1 MAASKITKT
10 NLNIG
15 AISETLKCSQSDMTQ
30 ISSRNTFDLGRL
42 CTHSNINKW
51 AKYKPIHHSG
61 LQILSESART
71 DRQGDGEYYG
81 VKIRMD
87 SGDMASLHNVT
98 FAYNKPKGGASSPYR
113 LSDFINEAGTAG
125 YNHLAQPSVYGSVSW
140 QPKDKQL
147 YLDGGASS
155 DDIQVTF
162 GTNIDDSL
170 SIDFASLLNLKDDDG
185 NDGNVTSLYPIVM
198 VDDYA
203 IALKVKNGFGGYD
216 ALPLSYVGLRVAGFH
231 RDLPTSS
238 SGGTSSSESGSGSL
252 PSDFPTITPNGTK
265 AVTMSV
271 GLIKQIVNTN
281 LGYNLNNWTKV
292 DGVMLSG
299 FAVGVPSLND
309 DGLCGMAVTLVAK
322 NYNKALSVSVTA
334 NDTYFTVTC
343 DIKYKDD
350 VPVRDFIVSD
360 NKQYTISVDMRQGDN
375 NITHSKVVTAFVT
388 SSSVT
393 ILSEFYFSDFGI
405 AGSVT
410 GSYTLNISVIGTYSG
425 VDEQVGTGYY
435 SHHK

>member
-42 CTHSNINKW
+42 CTHTNINKW

-87 SGDMASLHNVT
+87 SMGMSSLHNVT
-98 FAYNKPKGGASSPYR
+98 FAYNRPKGGASSPYR
-113 LSDFINEAGTAG
+113 LSDFINENGTAG
-125 YNHLAQPSVYGSVSW
+125 YNHLAEPSVYGSVAW
-140 QPKDKQL
+140 QPQDKQL

-162 GTNIDDSL
+162 GTNVGDSL
-170 SIDFASLLNLKDDDG
+170 SIDFASLLDASGSIKLS
-185 NDGNVTSLYPIVM
+185 SLYPIVM

-203 IALKVKNGFGGYD
+203 IALKVKNDLGGY
-216 ALPLSYVGLRVAGFH
+216 AAMPLGSGGLRVAGFH
-231 RDLPTSS
+231 RDRPTSG

-252 PSDFPTITPNGTK
+252 PSEFPTNTSNGKK

-271 GLIKQIVNTN
+271 GLIKEIVNTN
-281 LGYNLNNWTKV
+281 LGYNLNKWTYIK
-292 DGVMLSG
+292 DVMLSD
-299 FAVGVPSLND
+299 FSVGVPSLND

-322 NYNKALSVSVTA
+322 NYNKALKVEVKLASDQGFSVQC
-334 NDTYFTVTC
+334 F
-343 DIKYKDD
+343 IKYTD
-350 VPVRDFIVSD
+350 VSISDFILSDD
-360 NKQYTISVDMRQGDN
+360 NKYTISVTMTYGGVDMPTYSQEA
-375 NITHSKVVTAFVT
+375 IAQVASSFFLT
-388 SSSVT
+388 SPFDFSS
-393 ILSEFYFSDFGI
+393 FGI
-405 AGSVT
+405 QGSVT

-425 VDEQVGTGYY
+425 VSEQVGTGHY
-435 SHHK
+435 SHS

>member
-1 MAASKITKT
+1 MAASKITKA

-87 SGDMASLHNVT
+87 SMAMSSLHNVT
-98 FAYNKPKGGASSPYR
+98 FAYNRPKGGASSPYR

-125 YNHLAQPSVYGSVSW
+125 YNHLAKPSVYGSVSW
-140 QPKDKQL
+140 QPQYKQL
-147 YLDGGASS
+147 YLDGGELS

-162 GTNIDDSL
+162 GTNSDSL
-170 SIDFASLLNLKDDDG
+170 SIDFASLLDASGSIKLS
-185 NDGNVTSLYPIVM
+185 SLYPIVM

-203 IALKVKNGFGGYD
+203 IALKVKNDLGGY
-216 ALPLSYVGLRVAGFH
+216 AAMPLGSGGLRVAGFH
-231 RDLPTSS
+231 RDRPTSG

-252 PSDFPTITPNGTK
+252 PSEFPTNTSAGKK

-271 GLIKQIVNTN
+271 GLIKEIVNTN
-281 LGYNLNNWTKV
+281 LGFNLNKWTYVK
-292 DGVMLSG
+292 DVMLSG
-299 FAVGVPSLND
+299 FSVGVPSLND

-322 NYNKALSVSVTA
+322 NYNKALKVAVVASVDGFSVQCTIKYSDDVSVS
-334 NDTYFTVTC
+334 
-343 DIKYKDD
+343 
-350 VPVRDFIVSD
+350 DFVVSD
-360 NKQYTISVDMRQGDN
+360 DNKYTISVTMRQGDN
-375 NITHSKVVTAFVT
+375 NSAYSKVATAQVI
-388 SSSVT
+388 SSSFF
-393 ILSEFYFSDFGI
+393 LFSSFDFSDFGI

-425 VDEQVGTGYY
+425 VKEQVGTGHY
-435 SHHK
+435 SHS

>member
-15 AISETLKCSQSDMTQ
+15 AISETLKCSQNDMTQ
-30 ISSRNTFDLGRL
+30 ISSRNTFDLGSL
-42 CTHSNINKW
+42 CTHTNINKW

-87 SGDMASLHNVT
+87 SMDMSSLHNVT
-98 FAYNKPKGGASSPYR
+98 FAYNRPKGGASSHCR
-113 LSDFINEAGTAG
+113 LSDFINENGTAG
-125 YNHLAQPSVYGSVSW
+125 YNHLAKPSVYGSVSW

-162 GTNIDDSL
+162 GTNTDDTL
-170 SIDFASLLNLKDDDG
+170 SIDFASLLDASGSIK
-185 NDGNVTSLYPIVM
+185 VSSLYPIVM
-198 VDDYA
+198 VGKYA
-203 IALKVKNGFGGYD
+203 IALKVKNDFGGY
-216 ALPLSYVGLRVAGFH
+216 AAMPLGSGGLRVAGFH
-231 RDLPTSS
+231 RDLPTSG

-252 PSDFPTITPNGTK
+252 PSDFPTITSNGKK

-271 GLIKQIVNTN
+271 GLVKEIVNTN
-281 LGYNLNNWTKV
+281 LGYNLNNWTMV
-292 DGVMLSG
+292 DGVVLRD

-322 NYNKALSVSVTA
+322 NYNKALKAVVKLASDTGFSVS
-334 NDTYFTVTC
+334 C
-343 DIKYKDD
+343 SIKYTD
-350 VPVRDFIVSD
+350 VSISDFVLSDD
-360 NKQYTISVDMRQGDN
+360 NKYTISVTMRQGDN
-375 NITHSKVVTAFVT
+375 NMEYSKVATAQVA
-388 SSSVT
+388 SSFFL
-393 ILSEFYFSDFGI
+393 IKEFNFSDFGI
-405 AGSVT
+405 IGSVT
-410 GSYTLNISVIGTYSG
+410 GAYTLNISVIGTYSG
-425 VDEQVGTGYY
+425 VSEQVGTGHF
-435 SHHK
+435 SAS

>member
-1 MAASKITKT
+1 MASSKITKS

-15 AISETLKCSQSDMTQ
+15 AISETLKCSQNDMTQ

-42 CTHSNINKW
+42 CTHANINKW

-87 SGDMASLHNVT
+87 SMGMSSLHNVT
-98 FAYNKPKGGASSPYR
+98 FAYNRPKGGASSPYR

-125 YNHLAQPSVYGSVSW
+125 YNHLAKPSVYGSVSW
-140 QPKDKQL
+140 QPQDKQL
-147 YLDGGASS
+147 YLDGGELS

-162 GTNIDDSL
+162 GTDSDSL
-170 SIDFASLLNLKDDDG
+170 SIDFASLLG
-185 NDGNVTSLYPIVM
+185 VAVSSLYPIVM

-203 IALKVKNGFGGYD
+203 IALKVKNGLGGYT
-216 ALPLSYVGLRVAGFH
+216 ALPLSSVGLRVAGFH

-252 PSDFPTITPNGTK
+252 PSDFPTNTPAGTK
-265 AVTMSV
+265 AVTISV
-271 GLIKQIVNTN
+271 GLVKEIVNTN
-281 LGYNLNNWTKV
+281 LGYNLNQWTYVKN
-292 DGVMLSG
+292 VMLSG

-322 NYNKALSVSVTA
+322 NYNKALKAEVDLASANGFSVRCS
-334 NDTYFTVTC
+334 
-343 DIKYKDD
+343 IKYTDVSISDFVLSDD
-350 VPVRDFIVSD
+350 
-360 NKQYTISVDMRQGDN
+360 KKYTISVTMTHGDN
-375 NITHSKVVTAFVT
+375 NTAYSQVATAQVT
-388 SSSVT
+388 SSSL
-393 ILSEFYFSDFGI
+393 ILRSSFNFKDFGI
-405 AGSVT
+405 QGSVT

-425 VDEQVGTGYY
+425 VEEQVGTGYF
-435 SHHK
+435 SAS

>member
-1 MAASKITKT
+1 MAASKITKS

-15 AISETLKCSQSDMTQ
+15 AISETLKCSQSDMSQ

-42 CTHSNINKW
+42 CTHTNINKW

-87 SGDMASLHNVT
+87 SMGMSSLHNVT
-98 FAYNKPKGGASSPYR
+98 FAYNRPKGGASSPYR
-113 LSDFINEAGTAG
+113 LSDFINENGTAG
-125 YNHLAQPSVYGSVSW
+125 YNHLAKPSVYGSVAW

-147 YLDGGASS
+147 YLDGGELS

-162 GTNIDDSL
+162 GTDSDSL
-170 SIDFASLLNLKDDDG
+170 SIDFASLLDASGSIK
-185 NDGNVTSLYPIVM
+185 VSSLYPIVM

-203 IALKVKNGFGGYD
+203 IALKAKNDLGGYA
-216 ALPLSYVGLRVAGFH
+216 ALPLGSGGLRVAGFH
-231 RDLPTSS
+231 RDRPTSG

-252 PSDFPTITPNGTK
+252 PSEFPTNTSNGKK

-271 GLIKQIVNTN
+271 GLIKDIVNTN
-281 LGYNLNNWTKV
+281 LGYNLNQWTYVK
-292 DGVMLSG
+292 DVMLSG

-322 NYNKALSVSVTA
+322 NYNKALSVAVSA
-334 NDTYFTVTC
+334 KDTYFTVTC
-343 DIKYKDD
+343 EIKYKD
-350 VPVRDFIVSD
+350 VSVSDFIVSD
-360 NKQYTISVDMRQGDN
+360 NKQYTISVTMRQGDN
-375 NITHSKVVTAFVT
+375 NIEHSKVATAFVT

-393 ILSEFYFSDFGI
+393 ILSEFYFRDFGI
-405 AGSVT
+405 QGSVT
-410 GSYTLNISVIGTYSG
+410 GSYSLNVSVFGTYSG
-425 VDEQVGTGYY
+425 VSEQVGTGHY
-435 SHHK
+435 SHS

>member
-1 MAASKITKT
+1 MAASNITKS

-42 CTHSNINKW
+42 CTHTNINKW

-87 SGDMASLHNVT
+87 SMNMSSLHNVT
-98 FAYNKPKGGASSPYR
+98 FAYNRPKGGASSPYR

-125 YNHLAQPSVYGSVSW
+125 YNHLAKPSVYGSVAW
-140 QPKDKQL
+140 QPQDKQL
-147 YLDGGASS
+147 YLDGGESS

-162 GTNIDDSL
+162 GTDSDSL
-170 SIDFASLLNLKDDDG
+170 SIDFASLLDASGSIKLS
-185 NDGNVTSLYPIVM
+185 SLYPIVM

-203 IALKVKNGFGGYD
+203 IALKVKNDLGGYA
-216 ALPLSYVGLRVAGFH
+216 ALPLGSGGLRVAGFH
-231 RDLPTSS
+231 RDRPTSG

-252 PSDFPTITPNGTK
+252 PSEFPTNTSNGKK

-271 GLIKQIVNTN
+271 GLIKEIVNTN
-281 LGYNLNNWTKV
+281 LGYNLNQWTYVK
-292 DGVMLSG
+292 DVMLSG
-299 FAVGVPSLND
+299 FSVGVPSLND

-322 NYNKALSVSVTA
+322 NYNKALKVAVA
-334 NDTYFTVTC
+334 AKDTYFTVTC
-343 DIKYKDD
+343 EIKYKD
-350 VPVRDFIVSD
+350 VPVSDFIVSD
-360 NKQYTISVDMRQGDN
+360 NKQYTISVDMTYGGGGMTTYSQ
-375 NITHSKVVTAFVT
+375 VATAFVT
-388 SSSVT
+388 SSSFT
-393 ILSEFYFSDFGI
+393 ILSEFHFSSFGI
-405 AGSVT
+405 QGSVT
-410 GSYTLNISVIGTYSG
+410 GAYTLNISVFGTYSG
-425 VDEQVGTGYY
+425 VKEQVGTGHY
-435 SHHK
+435 SAS

>member
-1 MAASKITKT
+1 MAASKITKS

-87 SGDMASLHNVT
+87 SMGMSSLHNVT
-98 FAYNKPKGGASSPYR
+98 FAYNRPKGGASSPYR
-113 LSDFINEAGTAG
+113 LSDFINENGTAG
-125 YNHLAQPSVYGSVSW
+125 YNHLAKPSVYGSVSW

-162 GTNIDDSL
+162 GTNTDDSL
-170 SIDFASLLNLKDDDG
+170 SIDFASLLDASGSIKLS
-185 NDGNVTSLYPIVM
+185 SLYPIVM
-198 VDDYA
+198 VGKYA
-203 IALKVKNGFGGYD
+203 IALKVKNDLGGY
-216 ALPLSYVGLRVAGFH
+216 AAMPLGSGGLRVAGFH
-231 RDLPTSS
+231 RDLPTSG

-252 PSDFPTITPNGTK
+252 SSDFPTYTSAGKKT
-265 AVTMSV
+265 VTMSV
-271 GLIKQIVNTN
+271 GLIKEIVNTN
-281 LGYNLNNWTKV
+281 IGYNLNNWTKV

-299 FAVGVPSLND
+299 YAVGVPSLND

-322 NYNKALSVSVTA
+322 NYNKALKVAVTLA
-334 NDTYFTVTC
+334 TDKAFRVQC
-343 DIKYKDD
+343 FIKYDDD
-350 VPVRDFIVSD
+350 VPIGDFILSDD
-360 NKQYTISVDMRQGDN
+360 NKYTISVTMTYGGVDMPTYSQEA
-375 NITHSKVVTAFVT
+375 IAQVASSFFLT
-388 SSSVT
+388 SPFNFSS
-393 ILSEFYFSDFGI
+393 FGI
-405 AGSVT
+405 IGSVT
-410 GSYTLNISVIGTYSG
+410 GAYTLNISVFGTYSG
-425 VDEQVGTGYY
+425 VEELVGTGHY
-435 SHHK
+435 SAS

>member
-1 MAASKITKT
+1 MAASKITKS

-15 AISETLKCSQSDMTQ
+15 AISETLKCAQSDMTQ

-42 CTHSNINKW
+42 CTHTNINKW

-87 SGDMASLHNVT
+87 SMNMSSLHNVT
-98 FAYNKPKGGASSPYR
+98 FAYNRPKGGASSPYR
-113 LSDFINEAGTAG
+113 LSDFINENGTAG
-125 YNHLAQPSVYGSVSW
+125 YNHLAKPSVYGSVSW

-162 GTNIDDSL
+162 GTNVDDSL
-170 SIDFASLLNLKDDDG
+170 SIDFASLLNLKDGDG
-185 NDGNVTSLYPIVM
+185 VKSLYPIVM
-198 VDDYA
+198 VGKYA
-203 IALKVKNGFGGYD
+203 IALKVKNDLGGYA
-216 ALPLSYVGLRVAGFH
+216 ALPLGSGGLRVAGFH

-252 PSDFPTITPNGTK
+252 PSDFPTNTSAGKK

-271 GLIKQIVNTN
+271 GLIKEIVNTN
-281 LGYNLNNWTKV
+281 LGYNLNNWTMV
-292 DGVMLSG
+292 DGVVLRDFS
-299 FAVGVPSLND
+299 VGVPSLND

-322 NYNKALSVSVTA
+322 NYNKALSVGVTA
-334 NDTYFTVTC
+334 DDTRFTVTC
-343 DIKYKDD
+343 GIKYSDD
-350 VPVRDFIVSD
+350 VSVRDFVVSD
-360 NKQYTISVDMRQGDN
+360 NKQYTISVDMTYGGGGMTTYSR
-375 NITHSKVVTAFVT
+375 VVTAFVT
-388 SSSVT
+388 SST
-393 ILSEFYFSDFGI
+393 FAILSEFKFSDFGI
-405 AGSVT
+405 IGSVT
-410 GSYTLNISVIGTYSG
+410 GAYTLNISVFGTYSG
-425 VDEQVGTGYY
+425 VEELVGTGHY
-435 SHHK
+435 SAS

>member
-15 AISETLKCSQSDMTQ
+15 AISETLKCSQSDMSQ

-42 CTHSNINKW
+42 CTHTNINKW

-87 SGDMASLHNVT
+87 SMDMGSLHNVT
-98 FAYNKPKGGASSPYR
+98 FAYNRPKGGASSPYR
-113 LSDFINEAGTAG
+113 LSDFINENGTAG
-125 YNHLAQPSVYGSVSW
+125 YNHLAKPSVYGSVSW
-140 QPKDKQL
+140 QPQYKQL

-162 GTNIDDSL
+162 GTNTDDTL
-170 SIDFASLLNLKDDDG
+170 SIDFASLLDASGSIKLS
-185 NDGNVTSLYPIVM
+185 SLYPIVM

-203 IALKVKNGFGGYD
+203 IALKVKNDLGGY
-216 ALPLSYVGLRVAGFH
+216 AAMPLGSGGLRVAGFH
-231 RDLPTSS
+231 RDRPTSG

-252 PSDFPTITPNGTK
+252 PSDFPTITSNGTK

-271 GLIKQIVNTN
+271 GLIKEIVNTN
-281 LGYNLNNWTKV
+281 LGYNLNKWTYIK
-292 DGVMLSG
+292 DVMLSG
-299 FAVGVPSLND
+299 FSIGVPSLND

-322 NYNKALSVSVTA
+322 NYNKALKAVVELASDTGFSVS
-334 NDTYFTVTC
+334 C
-343 DIKYKDD
+343 SIKYTD
-350 VPVRDFIVSD
+350 VSISDFVLSDD
-360 NKQYTISVDMRQGDN
+360 NKYTISVTMTQGDN
-375 NITHSKVVTAFVT
+375 NSTYSQVATAQVA
-388 SSSVT
+388 SSFFL
-393 ILSEFYFSDFGI
+393 IKEFNFSSFGI
-405 AGSVT
+405 IGSVT
-410 GSYTLNISVIGTYSG
+410 GAYTLNISVFGTYSG
-425 VDEQVGTGYY
+425 VKEQVGTGHF
-435 SHHK
+435 SAS

>member
-15 AISETLKCSQSDMTQ
+15 AISETLKCSQSDMAQ

-42 CTHSNINKW
+42 CTHTNINKW

-87 SGDMASLHNVT
+87 SDMSSLHNVT
-98 FAYNKPKGGASSPYR
+98 FAYNRPKGGASSPYR
-113 LSDFINEAGTAG
+113 LSDFINENGTAG
-125 YNHLAQPSVYGSVSW
+125 YNHLAKPSVYGSVSW

-162 GTNIDDSL
+162 GTDSDSL
-170 SIDFASLLNLKDDDG
+170 SIDFASLLDASGSTKLG
-185 NDGNVTSLYPIVM
+185 SLYPIVM

-203 IALKVKNGFGGYD
+203 IALKVKNDLGGYA
-216 ALPLSYVGLRVAGFH
+216 ALPLGSGGLRVAGFH
-231 RDLPTSS
+231 RDRPTSS

-252 PSDFPTITPNGTK
+252 PSDFPTNTSAGKK

-271 GLIKQIVNTN
+271 GLIKDIVNTN
-281 LGYNLNNWTKV
+281 LGYNLNQWTYVKY
-292 DGVMLSG
+292 VMLSG

-322 NYNKALSVSVTA
+322 NYNKALKAVVVLASDTGFSVQCS
-334 NDTYFTVTC
+334 
-343 DIKYKDD
+343 IKYSD
-350 VPVRDFIVSD
+350 VPISDFVLSDD
-360 NKQYTISVDMRQGDN
+360 NKYTISVTMRQGGNDS
-375 NITHSKVVTAFVT
+375 TYSQVATAQVA
-388 SSSVT
+388 SSFFLISG
-393 ILSEFYFSDFGI
+393 FNFRDFGI
-405 AGSVT
+405 IGSVT
-410 GSYTLNISVIGTYSG
+410 GSYSLNISVIGTYSG
-425 VDEQVGTGYY
+425 VKEQVGTGHF
-435 SHHK
+435 SAS

>member
-42 CTHSNINKW
+42 CTHTNINKW

-81 VKIRMD
+81 VMIRMN
-87 SGDMASLHNVT
+87 SGDMSSLHNVT
-98 FAYNKPKGGASSPYR
+98 FAYNRPKGGASSPYR

-125 YNHLAQPSVYGSVSW
+125 YNHLAMPSVYGSVSW

-147 YLDGGASS
+147 YLDGGESS

-162 GTNIDDSL
+162 GTNSDSL
-170 SIDFASLLNLKDDDG
+170 SIDFASLLNLKDG
-185 NDGNVTSLYPIVM
+185 VKSLYPIVM

-203 IALKVKNGFGGYD
+203 IALKVKNGLGGYT
-216 ALPLSYVGLRVAGFH
+216 ALPLESVGLRVAGFH
-231 RDLPTSS
+231 RDLPTSG

-252 PSDFPTITPNGTK
+252 PSDFPTITTNGTK

-271 GLIKQIVNTN
+271 GLVKEVVNTN

-292 DGVMLSG
+292 GGIMLSDYSI
-299 FAVGVPSLND
+299 GVPSLND

-322 NYNKALSVSVTA
+322 NYNKALKVEVGLASDKGFSVT
-334 NDTYFTVTC
+334 C
-343 DIKYKDD
+343 SIKYSDD
-350 VPVRDFIVSD
+350 VSISDFVLSDD
-360 NKQYTISVDMRQGDN
+360 NKYTISVTMRQGDN
-375 NITHSKVVTAFVT
+375 ETTYSQVATAQVT
-388 SSSVT
+388 SSSFFL
-393 ILSEFYFSDFGI
+393 IREFNFSSFGI
-405 AGSVT
+405 QGSVT

-425 VDEQVGTGYY
+425 VSEQVGTGHY
-435 SHHK
+435 SHS

>member
-1 MAASKITKT
+1 MAASKITKS

-42 CTHSNINKW
+42 CTHTNINKW

-87 SGDMASLHNVT
+87 SDMSSLHNVT
-98 FAYNKPKGGASSPYR
+98 FAYNRPKGGASSPYR
-113 LSDFINEAGTAG
+113 LSDFINENGTAG
-125 YNHLAQPSVYGSVSW
+125 YNHLAKPSVYGSVAW
-140 QPKDKQL
+140 QPQDKQL

-162 GTNIDDSL
+162 GTNTDDTL
-170 SIDFASLLNLKDDDG
+170 SIDFASLLDASGSIKLS
-185 NDGNVTSLYPIVM
+185 SLYPIVM

-203 IALKVKNGFGGYD
+203 IALKVKNDLGGYA
-216 ALPLSYVGLRVAGFH
+216 ALPLGSGGLRVAGFH
-231 RDLPTSS
+231 RDRPTSG

-252 PSDFPTITPNGTK
+252 PSEFPTNTSNGKK

-271 GLIKQIVNTN
+271 GLIKEIVNTN
-281 LGYNLNNWTKV
+281 LGYNLNQWTYVKN
-292 DGVMLSG
+292 VMLSG

-322 NYNKALSVSVTA
+322 NYNKALKAVVELAS
-334 NDTYFTVTC
+334 DTGFTVQC
-343 DIKYKDD
+343 SIKYSD
-350 VPVRDFIVSD
+350 VPISDFVLSDD
-360 NKQYTISVDMRQGDN
+360 NKYTISVTMRQGDN
-375 NITHSKVVTAFVT
+375 NTTYSQVETAQVT
-388 SSSVT
+388 SSSLK
-393 ILSEFYFSDFGI
+393 IISPFNFRDFGI
-405 AGSVT
+405 IGSVT
-410 GSYTLNISVIGTYSG
+410 GSYTLNISVFGTYSG
-425 VDEQVGTGYY
+425 VKEQVGTGI
-435 SHHK
+435 SQHHNIKTT

>member
-42 CTHSNINKW
+42 CTHANINKW

-81 VKIRMD
+81 VMIRMD
-87 SGDMASLHNVT
+87 SMAMSSLHNVT
-98 FAYNKPKGGASSPYR
+98 FAYNRPKGGASSPYR

-125 YNHLAQPSVYGSVSW
+125 YNHLAKPSVYGSVAW

-147 YLDGGASS
+147 YLDGGESS

-162 GTNIDDSL
+162 GTNVDDSL
-170 SIDFASLLNLKDDDG
+170 SIDFASLLDASGSIKLS
-185 NDGNVTSLYPIVM
+185 SLYPIVM
-198 VDDYA
+198 VGDYA
-203 IALKVKNGFGGYD
+203 IALKVKNDLGGYA
-216 ALPLSYVGLRVAGFH
+216 ALPLGSGGLRVAGFH
-231 RDLPTSS
+231 RDRPTSG

-252 PSDFPTITPNGTK
+252 PSDFPTNTSEGKK

-271 GLIKQIVNTN
+271 GLIKEIVNTN
-281 LGYNLNNWTKV
+281 LGYNLNNWTYVK
-292 DGVMLSG
+292 DVMLSG

-322 NYNKALSVSVTA
+322 NYNKALKAVVELASDTGFSVS
-334 NDTYFTVTC
+334 C
-343 DIKYKDD
+343 SIKYTD
-350 VPVRDFIVSD
+350 VSISDFVLSDD
-360 NKQYTISVDMRQGDN
+360 NKYTISVTMTQGDN
-375 NITHSKVVTAFVT
+375 NSTYSQVATAQVA
-388 SSSVT
+388 SSFFL
-393 ILSEFYFSDFGI
+393 IKEFNFSSFGI
-405 AGSVT
+405 MGSVT
-410 GSYTLNISVIGTYSG
+410 GSYTLNISVFGTYSG
-425 VDEQVGTGYY
+425 VKEQVGTGYF
-435 SHHK
+435 SAS

>member
-1 MAASKITKT
+1 MAASKITKS

-42 CTHSNINKW
+42 CTHANINKW

-81 VKIRMD
+81 VMIRMN
-87 SGDMASLHNVT
+87 SGNMASLHNVT

-113 LSDFINEAGTAG
+113 LSDFINENGTAG
-125 YNHLAQPSVYGSVSW
+125 YNHLAKPSVYGSVAW
-140 QPKDKQL
+140 QPQDKQL

-162 GTNIDDSL
+162 GTDSDSL
-170 SIDFASLLNLKDDDG
+170 SIDFASLLDASGSTKLG
-185 NDGNVTSLYPIVM
+185 SLYPIVM

-203 IALKVKNGFGGYD
+203 IALKVKNDLGGY
-216 ALPLSYVGLRVAGFH
+216 AAMPLGSGGLRVAGFH
-231 RDLPTSS
+231 RDRPTSS

-252 PSDFPTITPNGTK
+252 PSDFPTNTSAGKK

-271 GLIKQIVNTN
+271 GLIKDIVNTN
-281 LGYNLNNWTKV
+281 LGYNLNQWTYVKY
-292 DGVMLSG
+292 VMLSG

-322 NYNKALSVSVTA
+322 NYNKALSVGVTA
-334 NDTYFTVTC
+334 DDTRFTVTC
-343 DIKYKDD
+343 GIKYSDD
-350 VPVRDFIVSD
+350 VSVRDFVVSD
-360 NKQYTISVDMRQGDN
+360 NKQYTISVDMTYGGGGMTTYSR
-375 NITHSKVVTAFVT
+375 VVTAFVT
-388 SSSVT
+388 SST
-393 ILSEFYFSDFGI
+393 FAILSEFKFSDFGI
-405 AGSVT
+405 MGSVT
-410 GSYTLNISVIGTYSG
+410 GSYTLNVSVYGTYSG
-425 VDEQVGTGYY
+425 VKEQVGTGHF
-435 SHHK
+435 SAS

>member
-42 CTHSNINKW
+42 CTHTNINKW

-81 VKIRMD
+81 VMIRMD
-87 SGDMASLHNVT
+87 SMAMSSLHNVT
-98 FAYNKPKGGASSPYR
+98 FAYNRPKGGASSPYR

-125 YNHLAQPSVYGSVSW
+125 YNHLAKPSVYGSVSW
-140 QPKDKQL
+140 QPQDKQL

-162 GTNIDDSL
+162 GTNTDDSL
-170 SIDFASLLNLKDDDG
+170 SIDFASLLDASGSIKVSG
-185 NDGNVTSLYPIVM
+185 LYPIVM

-203 IALKVKNGFGGYD
+203 IALKVKNDFGGYA
-216 ALPLSYVGLRVAGFH
+216 ALPLGSGGLRVAGFH
-231 RDLPTSS
+231 RDRPTSG

-252 PSDFPTITPNGTK
+252 PSEFPTNTSNGKK

-271 GLIKQIVNTN
+271 GLIKEIVNTN
-281 LGYNLNNWTKV
+281 LGYNLNKWTYIK
-292 DGVMLSG
+292 DVMLSG
-299 FAVGVPSLND
+299 FSIGVPSLND

-322 NYNKALSVSVTA
+322 NYNKALKAVVELASDTGFSVS
-334 NDTYFTVTC
+334 C
-343 DIKYKDD
+343 SIKYTD
-350 VPVRDFIVSD
+350 VSISDFILSDD
-360 NKQYTISVDMRQGDN
+360 NKYTISVTMTQGDN
-375 NITHSKVVTAFVT
+375 NTTYSQVATAQVA
-388 SSSVT
+388 SSFFL
-393 ILSEFYFSDFGI
+393 IKEFNFSSFGI
-405 AGSVT
+405 IGSVT
-410 GSYTLNISVIGTYSG
+410 GSYTLNISVFGTYSG
-425 VDEQVGTGYY
+425 VKEQVGTGHY

>member
-15 AISETLKCSQSDMTQ
+15 AISETLKCSQSDMSQ

-42 CTHSNINKW
+42 CTHANINKW

-87 SGDMASLHNVT
+87 MGSLHNVT
-98 FAYNKPKGGASSPYR
+98 FAYNRPKGGASSPYR
-113 LSDFINEAGTAG
+113 LSDFINENGTAG
-125 YNHLAQPSVYGSVSW
+125 YNHLAKPSVYGSVSW

-162 GTNIDDSL
+162 GTNTDDSL
-170 SIDFASLLNLKDDDG
+170 SIDFASLLDASGSIKIS
-185 NDGNVTSLYPIVM
+185 SLYPIVM

-203 IALKVKNGFGGYD
+203 IALKAKNDLGGYA
-216 ALPLSYVGLRVAGFH
+216 ALPLGSGGLRVAGFH
-231 RDLPTSS
+231 RDRPTSG

-252 PSDFPTITPNGTK
+252 PSEFPTNTSNGKK

-271 GLIKQIVNTN
+271 GLIKEIVNTN
-281 LGYNLNNWTKV
+281 LGYNLNKWTYVK
-292 DGVMLSG
+292 DVMLSG

-322 NYNKALSVSVTA
+322 NYNKALKVAVVLASDKGFSVS
-334 NDTYFTVTC
+334 C
-343 DIKYKDD
+343 SIKYDGD
-350 VPVRDFIVSD
+350 VSISDFVVSD
-360 NKQYTISVDMRQGDN
+360 NNEYTISVTMRQGDN
-375 NITHSKVVTAFVT
+375 NIEHSKVATAQVA
-388 SSSVT
+388 SSFFLISQF
-393 ILSEFYFSDFGI
+393 EFRDFDI
-405 AGSVT
+405 MGSVT
-410 GSYTLNISVIGTYSG
+410 GAYTLNISVTGTYSG
-425 VDEQVGTGYY
+425 VSEQVGTGYY
-435 SHHK
+435 SAS

>member
-1 MAASKITKT
+1 MAASKITKS

-42 CTHSNINKW
+42 CTHTNINKW

-87 SGDMASLHNVT
+87 SMAMSSLHNVT
-98 FAYNKPKGGASSPYR
+98 FAYNRPKGGASSPYR

-125 YNHLAQPSVYGSVSW
+125 YNHLAKPSVYGSVAW
-140 QPKDKQL
+140 QPQDKQL
-147 YLDGGASS
+147 YLDGGESS

-162 GTNIDDSL
+162 GTNTDDSL
-170 SIDFASLLNLKDDDG
+170 SIDFASLLDASGSIKLS
-185 NDGNVTSLYPIVM
+185 SLYPIVM

-203 IALKVKNGFGGYD
+203 IALKVKNDLGGYA
-216 ALPLSYVGLRVAGFH
+216 ALPLGSGGLRVAGFH
-231 RDLPTSS
+231 RDRPTSG

-252 PSDFPTITPNGTK
+252 PSEFPTNTSNGKK

-271 GLIKQIVNTN
+271 GLIKEIVNTN
-281 LGYNLNNWTKV
+281 LGYNLNKWTYVK
-292 DGVMLSG
+292 DVMLSG
-299 FAVGVPSLND
+299 YSIGVPSLND

-322 NYNKALSVSVTA
+322 NYNKALKAVVELASDTGFSVRC
-334 NDTYFTVTC
+334 Y
-343 DIKYKDD
+343 IKYTD
-350 VPVRDFIVSD
+350 VSISDFVLSDD
-360 NKQYTISVDMRQGDN
+360 NKYTISVTMRQGDN
-375 NITHSKVVTAFVT
+375 NSTYSQVATAQVA
-388 SSSVT
+388 SSFFL
-393 ILSEFYFSDFGI
+393 IKEFNFSSFGI
-405 AGSVT
+405 YGSVT
-410 GSYTLNISVIGTYSG
+410 GAYTLNISVFGTYSG
-425 VDEQVGTGYY
+425 VKEQVGTGHF
-435 SHHK
+435 SAS

>member
-15 AISETLKCSQSDMTQ
+15 AISETLKCSQSDMSQ

-42 CTHSNINKW
+42 CTHTNINKW
-51 AKYKPIHHSG
+51 SKYKPIHHSG

-87 SGDMASLHNVT
+87 SMDMGSLHNVT
-98 FAYNKPKGGASSPYR
+98 FAYNRPKGGASSPYR

-125 YNHLAQPSVYGSVSW
+125 YNHLAKPSVYGSVAW
-140 QPKDKQL
+140 QPQDKQL
-147 YLDGGASS
+147 YLDGDASS

-162 GTNIDDSL
+162 GTNVGDSL
-170 SIDFASLLNLKDDDG
+170 SIDFASLLDASGSIKLS
-185 NDGNVTSLYPIVM
+185 SLYPIVM

-203 IALKVKNGFGGYD
+203 IALKVKNDLGGY
-216 ALPLSYVGLRVAGFH
+216 AAMPLGSGGLRVAGFH
-231 RDLPTSS
+231 RDLPTSG

-252 PSDFPTITPNGTK
+252 PSEFPTNTSNGKK

-271 GLIKQIVNTN
+271 GLIKEIVNTN
-281 LGYNLNNWTKV
+281 LGYNLNKWTYIK
-292 DGVMLSG
+292 DVMLSG
-299 FAVGVPSLND
+299 FSIGVPSLND

-322 NYNKALSVSVTA
+322 NYNKALKVEVKLASDQGFSVQC
-334 NDTYFTVTC
+334 F
-343 DIKYKDD
+343 IKYTD
-350 VPVRDFIVSD
+350 VPISDFVLSDD
-360 NKQYTISVDMRQGDN
+360 NKYTISVTMRQGDN
-375 NITHSKVVTAFVT
+375 ETTYSQVATAQVT
-388 SSSVT
+388 SSSFFL
-393 ILSEFYFSDFGI
+393 IREFNFSSFGI
-405 AGSVT
+405 QGSVT

-425 VDEQVGTGYY
+425 VSEQVGTGHY
-435 SHHK
+435 SHS

>member
-1 MAASKITKT
+1 MAASKITKS

-15 AISETLKCSQSDMTQ
+15 AISETLKCSHSDMTQ

-42 CTHSNINKW
+42 CTHTNINKW

-113 LSDFINEAGTAG
+113 LSDFINENGTAG
-125 YNHLAQPSVYGSVSW
+125 YNHLAKPSVYGSVAW
-140 QPKDKQL
+140 QPQDKQL
-147 YLDGGASS
+147 YLDGGESS

-198 VDDYA
+198 VDNYA

-216 ALPLSYVGLRVAGFH
+216 ALPLSYAGLRVAGFH
-231 RDLPTSS
+231 RDLPTSG

-252 PSDFPTITPNGTK
+252 PSDFPTNTSAGKK

-271 GLIKQIVNTN
+271 GLIKKIVNTS
-281 LGYNLNNWTKV
+281 LGYNLNKWTKV
-292 DGVMLSG
+292 GGIMLSDYSI
-299 FAVGVPSLND
+299 GVPSLND

-322 NYNKALSVSVTA
+322 NYNKALKVAVVASADGFSVQCTIKYSDDVSVS
-334 NDTYFTVTC
+334 
-343 DIKYKDD
+343 
-350 VPVRDFIVSD
+350 DFVLSDD
-360 NKQYTISVDMRQGDN
+360 NKYTISVTMRQGDN
-375 NITHSKVVTAFVT
+375 NIERSKVAIAQVM
-388 SSSVT
+388 SSSFFL
-393 ILSEFYFSDFGI
+393 ISQFEFRDFGI
-405 AGSVT
+405 MGSVT
-410 GSYTLNISVIGTYSG
+410 GAYTLNISVTGTYSG
-425 VDEQVGTGYY
+425 VSEQVGTGYY
-435 SHHK
+435 SHS

>member
-1 MAASKITKT
+1 MAASKITKS

-87 SGDMASLHNVT
+87 SMDMGSLHNVT
-98 FAYNKPKGGASSPYR
+98 FAYNRPKGGASSPYR

-125 YNHLAQPSVYGSVSW
+125 YNHLAKPSVYGSVAW
-140 QPKDKQL
+140 QPQDKQL
-147 YLDGGASS
+147 YLDGGESS

-162 GTNIDDSL
+162 GTNVGDSL
-170 SIDFASLLNLKDDDG
+170 SIDFASLLDASGSIKLS
-185 NDGNVTSLYPIVM
+185 SLYPIVM
-198 VDDYA
+198 VGKYA
-203 IALKVKNGFGGYD
+203 IALKVKNDLGGY
-216 ALPLSYVGLRVAGFH
+216 AAMPLGSGGLRVAGFH
-231 RDLPTSS
+231 RDRPTSG

-252 PSDFPTITPNGTK
+252 PSDFPTNTSNGKK

-271 GLIKQIVNTN
+271 GLIKEIVNTN
-281 LGYNLNNWTKV
+281 LGYNLNNWTMV
-292 DGVMLSG
+292 DGVVLRDFS
-299 FAVGVPSLND
+299 VGVPSLND

-322 NYNKALSVSVTA
+322 NYNKALKVEVKLASDKGFSVQC
-334 NDTYFTVTC
+334 F
-343 DIKYKDD
+343 IKYTD
-350 VPVRDFIVSD
+350 VSISDFILSDD
-360 NKQYTISVDMRQGDN
+360 NKYTISVTMTYGGVDMPTYSQEA
-375 NITHSKVVTAFVT
+375 IAQVASSFFLT
-388 SSSVT
+388 SPFDFSSFD
-393 ILSEFYFSDFGI
+393 II
-405 AGSVT
+405 GSVT
-410 GSYTLNISVIGTYSG
+410 GAYTLNISVIGTYSG
-425 VDEQVGTGYY
+425 VSEQVGTGHY
-435 SHHK
+435 SHS

>member
-1 MAASKITKT
+1 MAASKITKS

-15 AISETLKCSQSDMTQ
+15 AISETLKCSQSDMAQ

-42 CTHSNINKW
+42 CTHANINKW

-125 YNHLAQPSVYGSVSW
+125 YNHLAKPSVYGSVSW
-140 QPKDKQL
+140 QPQDKQL

-162 GTNIDDSL
+162 RTNIDDSL
-170 SIDFASLLNLKDDDG
+170 SIDFASLLDASGSIKLS
-185 NDGNVTSLYPIVM
+185 SLYPIVM

-203 IALKVKNGFGGYD
+203 IALKVKNDLGGYA
-216 ALPLSYVGLRVAGFH
+216 ALPLGSGGLRVAGFH
-231 RDLPTSS
+231 RDRPTSG

-252 PSDFPTITPNGTK
+252 PSEFPTNTSNGKK

-281 LGYNLNNWTKV
+281 LGYNLNKWTYVK
-292 DGVMLSG
+292 DVMLSG

-322 NYNKALSVSVTA
+322 NYNKALKVAVKLASDTSFSVQCSIKYDDVSVS
-334 NDTYFTVTC
+334 
-343 DIKYKDD
+343 
-350 VPVRDFIVSD
+350 DFVVSD
-360 NKQYTISVDMRQGDN
+360 DNKYTISVTMRQGDN
-375 NITHSKVVTAFVT
+375 NIEHSKVATAQVA
-388 SSSVT
+388 SSFFLISQF
-393 ILSEFYFSDFGI
+393 EFRDFDI
-405 AGSVT
+405 MGSVT
-410 GSYTLNISVIGTYSG
+410 GAYTLNISVFGTYSS
-425 VDEQVGTGYY
+425 VTEQVGTGHY
-435 SHHK
+435 SHS

>member
-1 MAASKITKT
+1 MAASKITKS

-15 AISETLKCSQSDMTQ
+15 AISETLKCSQSDMAQ

-42 CTHSNINKW
+42 CTHTNINKW

-87 SGDMASLHNVT
+87 SDMSSLHNVT
-98 FAYNKPKGGASSPYR
+98 FAYNRPKGGASSPYR
-113 LSDFINEAGTAG
+113 LSDFINENGTAG
-125 YNHLAQPSVYGSVSW
+125 YNHLAKPSVYGSVSW
-140 QPKDKQL
+140 QPQDKQL

-162 GTNIDDSL
+162 GTNTDDSL
-170 SIDFASLLNLKDDDG
+170 SIDFASLLDASGSTKLG
-185 NDGNVTSLYPIVM
+185 SLYPIVM

-203 IALKVKNGFGGYD
+203 IALKVKNDLGGYA
-216 ALPLSYVGLRVAGFH
+216 ALPLGSGGLRVAGFH
-231 RDLPTSS
+231 RDRPTSG

-252 PSDFPTITPNGTK
+252 PSEFPTNTSNGKK

-271 GLIKQIVNTN
+271 GLIKDIVNTN
-281 LGYNLNNWTKV
+281 LGYNLNQWTYVKY
-292 DGVMLSG
+292 VMLSG

-322 NYNKALSVSVTA
+322 NYNKALSVGVTA
-334 NDTYFTVTC
+334 DDTRFTVTC
-343 DIKYKDD
+343 GIKYSDD
-350 VPVRDFIVSD
+350 VSVRDFVVSD
-360 NKQYTISVDMRQGDN
+360 NKQYTISVDMTYGGGGMTTYSR
-375 NITHSKVVTAFVT
+375 VVTAFVT
-388 SSSVT
+388 SST
-393 ILSEFYFSDFGI
+393 FAILSEFKFSDFGI
-405 AGSVT
+405 MGSVT
-410 GSYTLNISVIGTYSG
+410 GSYSLNISVIGTYSG
-425 VDEQVGTGYY
+425 VKEQVGTGHF
-435 SHHK
+435 SAS

>member
-1 MAASKITKT
+1 MAASKITKS

-15 AISETLKCSQSDMTQ
+15 AISETLKCSQSDMSQ

-42 CTHSNINKW
+42 CTHTNINKW

-98 FAYNKPKGGASSPYR
+98 FAYNRPKGGASSPYR
-113 LSDFINEAGTAG
+113 LSDFINENGTAG
-125 YNHLAQPSVYGSVSW
+125 YNHLAAPSVYGSVSW

-162 GTNIDDSL
+162 GTNTDDSL
-170 SIDFASLLNLKDDDG
+170 SIDFASLLDASGSIK
-185 NDGNVTSLYPIVM
+185 VSSLYPIVM
-198 VDDYA
+198 VGKYA
-203 IALKVKNGFGGYD
+203 IALKVKNDLGGY
-216 ALPLSYVGLRVAGFH
+216 AAMPLGSGGLRVAGFH
-231 RDLPTSS
+231 RDLPTSG

-252 PSDFPTITPNGTK
+252 PSEFLTNTSNGKK

-271 GLIKQIVNTN
+271 GLIKRIVNTS
-281 LGYNLNNWTKV
+281 LGYNLNKWTKV
-292 DGVMLSG
+292 GGIMLSDYSI
-299 FAVGVPSLND
+299 GVPSLND

-322 NYNKALSVSVTA
+322 NYNKALSVGVTA
-334 NDTYFTVTC
+334 GDTRFTVTC
-343 DIKYKDD
+343 EIKYKED
-350 VPVRDFIVSD
+350 VSVRDFIVSD
-360 NKQYTISVDMRQGDN
+360 NKQYTISVDMTDGSSK
-375 NITHSKVVTAFVT
+375 ITRSKVVTASVT
-388 SSSVT
+388 STTFT
-393 ILSEFYFSDFGI
+393 ILSEFKFSEFGI
-405 AGSVT
+405 MGSVT
-410 GSYTLNISVIGTYSG
+410 GAYTLNVSVYGTYSG
-425 VDEQVGTGYY
+425 VKEQVGTGHY
-435 SHHK
+435 SAS

>member
-1 MAASKITKT
+1 MAASKITKS

-15 AISETLKCSQSDMTQ
+15 AISETLKCSQSDMSQ

-87 SGDMASLHNVT
+87 SMDMSSLHNVT
-98 FAYNKPKGGASSPYR
+98 FAYNRPKGGASSPYR

-125 YNHLAQPSVYGSVSW
+125 YNHLAKPSVYGSVAW
-140 QPKDKQL
+140 QPQDKQL
-147 YLDGGASS
+147 YLDGGESS

-162 GTNIDDSL
+162 GTNVGDSL
-170 SIDFASLLNLKDDDG
+170 SIDFASLLDASGSIKLS
-185 NDGNVTSLYPIVM
+185 SLYPIVM

-203 IALKVKNGFGGYD
+203 IALKVKNDLGGY
-216 ALPLSYVGLRVAGFH
+216 AAMPLGSGGLRVAGFH
-231 RDLPTSS
+231 RDRPTSG

-252 PSDFPTITPNGTK
+252 PSDFPTNTSNGKK

-271 GLIKQIVNTN
+271 GLIKEIVNTN
-281 LGYNLNNWTKV
+281 LGYNLNKWTYIK
-292 DGVMLSG
+292 DVMLSG
-299 FAVGVPSLND
+299 FSIGVPSLND

-322 NYNKALSVSVTA
+322 NYNKALKVEVKLASDKGFSVQC
-334 NDTYFTVTC
+334 F
-343 DIKYKDD
+343 IKYTD
-350 VPVRDFIVSD
+350 VSISDFILSDD
-360 NKQYTISVDMRQGDN
+360 NKYTISVTMRQGDN
-375 NITHSKVVTAFVT
+375 ETTYSQVATAQVT
-388 SSSVT
+388 SSSFFL
-393 ILSEFYFSDFGI
+393 IREFNFSSFGI
-405 AGSVT
+405 QGSVT

-425 VDEQVGTGYY
+425 VSEQVGTGHY
-435 SHHK
+435 SHS

>member
-15 AISETLKCSQSDMTQ
+15 AISETLKCSQSDMSQ

-42 CTHSNINKW
+42 CTHTNINKW

-87 SGDMASLHNVT
+87 SMDMGSLHNVT
-98 FAYNKPKGGASSPYR
+98 FAYNRPKGGASSPYR

-125 YNHLAQPSVYGSVSW
+125 YNHLAKPSVYGSVAW
-140 QPKDKQL
+140 QPQDKQL
-147 YLDGGASS
+147 YLDGDASS

-162 GTNIDDSL
+162 GTNIDDTL
-170 SIDFASLLNLKDDDG
+170 SIDFASLLDASGSIKLS
-185 NDGNVTSLYPIVM
+185 SLYPIVM

-203 IALKVKNGFGGYD
+203 IALKVKNDLGGYA
-216 ALPLSYVGLRVAGFH
+216 ALPLGSGGLRVAGFH
-231 RDLPTSS
+231 RDLPTSG

-252 PSDFPTITPNGTK
+252 PSDFPTNTSNGKK

-271 GLIKQIVNTN
+271 GLIKEIVNTN
-281 LGYNLNNWTKV
+281 LGYNLNKWTYIK
-292 DGVMLSG
+292 DVMLSG
-299 FAVGVPSLND
+299 FSIGVPSLND

-322 NYNKALSVSVTA
+322 NYNKALKAVVELASDTGFSVS
-334 NDTYFTVTC
+334 C
-343 DIKYKDD
+343 SIKYTD
-350 VPVRDFIVSD
+350 VSISDFVLSDD
-360 NKQYTISVDMRQGDN
+360 NKYTISVTMTQGDN
-375 NITHSKVVTAFVT
+375 NSTYSQVATAQVA
-388 SSSVT
+388 SSFFL
-393 ILSEFYFSDFGI
+393 IKEFNFSSFGI
-405 AGSVT
+405 IGSVT
-410 GSYTLNISVIGTYSG
+410 GAYTLNISVFGTYSG
-425 VDEQVGTGYY
+425 VKEQVGTGHF
-435 SHHK
+435 SAS

>member
-1 MAASKITKT
+1 MAASKITKS

-42 CTHSNINKW
+42 CTHTNINKW

-98 FAYNKPKGGASSPYR
+98 FAYNRPKGGASSPYR
-113 LSDFINEAGTAG
+113 LSDFINENGTAG
-125 YNHLAQPSVYGSVSW
+125 YNHLAKPSVYGSVAW
-140 QPKDKQL
+140 QPQDKQL

-162 GTNIDDSL
+162 GTNVGDSL
-170 SIDFASLLNLKDDDG
+170 SIDFASLLNLKDGDG
-185 NDGNVTSLYPIVM
+185 VKSLYPIVM
-198 VDDYA
+198 VGKYA
-203 IALKVKNGFGGYD
+203 IALKVKNDLGGYA
-216 ALPLSYVGLRVAGFH
+216 ALPLGSGGLRVAGFH
-231 RDLPTSS
+231 RDLPTSG

-252 PSDFPTITPNGTK
+252 PSEFPTNTSNGKK

-271 GLIKQIVNTN
+271 GLIKEIVNTN
-281 LGYNLNNWTKV
+281 LGYNLNKWTYIK
-292 DGVMLSG
+292 DVMLSG
-299 FAVGVPSLND
+299 FSIGVPSLND

-322 NYNKALSVSVTA
+322 NYNKALKVEVKLASDQGFSVQC
-334 NDTYFTVTC
+334 F
-343 DIKYKDD
+343 IKYTD
-350 VPVRDFIVSD
+350 VSISDFILSED
-360 NKQYTISVDMRQGDN
+360 NKYTISVTMRQGDN
-375 NITHSKVVTAFVT
+375 ETTYSQVATAQVT
-388 SSSVT
+388 SSSFFL
-393 ILSEFYFSDFGI
+393 IREFNFSSFGI
-405 AGSVT
+405 QGSVT

-425 VDEQVGTGYY
+425 VSEQVGTGHF
-435 SHHK
+435 SAS

>member
-1 MAASKITKT
+1 MAASKITKS

-42 CTHSNINKW
+42 CTHTNINKW

-98 FAYNKPKGGASSPYR
+98 FAYNRPKGGASSPYR
-113 LSDFINEAGTAG
+113 LSDFINENGTAG
-125 YNHLAQPSVYGSVSW
+125 YNHLAKPSVYGSVSW

-147 YLDGGASS
+147 YLDGGESS

-162 GTNIDDSL
+162 GTNVDDSL
-170 SIDFASLLNLKDDDG
+170 SIDFASLLDASGSIK
-185 NDGNVTSLYPIVM
+185 VSSLYPIVM
-198 VDDYA
+198 VDGYA
-203 IALKVKNGFGGYD
+203 IALKVKNDLGGYA
-216 ALPLSYVGLRVAGFH
+216 ALPLGRGGLRVAGFH
-231 RDLPTSS
+231 RDLPTSGG
-238 SGGTSSSESGSGSL
+238 GGTSSSESGIGSL
-252 PSDFPTITPNGTK
+252 PSDFPTNTSAGKK

-271 GLIKQIVNTN
+271 GLIKEIVNTN
-281 LGYNLNNWTKV
+281 LGYNLNQWTYVK
-292 DGVMLSG
+292 DVMLSG
-299 FAVGVPSLND
+299 FSVGVPSLND

-322 NYNKALSVSVTA
+322 NYNKALKVAVVASADGFSVQCTIKYSDDVSV
-334 NDTYFTVTC
+334 NDFV
-343 DIKYKDD
+343 
-350 VPVRDFIVSD
+350 VSD
-360 NKQYTISVDMRQGDN
+360 DNKYTISVTMRQGDN
-375 NITHSKVVTAFVT
+375 NSAYSKVATAQVISLSFFLF
-388 SSSVT
+388 SS
-393 ILSEFYFSDFGI
+393 FDFSDFGI

-425 VDEQVGTGYY
+425 VSEQVGTGYY
-435 SHHK
+435 SHS